1 MFTSARIFGAVYA
14 AIPLAGTNDEFILA
28 TSGDYLMKETLTE
41 VGDFKIGG
49 RIINKIR
56 FADDTAI
63 IAKTQEE
70 LQDMVNRLYGK
81 QID

>member
-1 MFTSARIFGAVYA
+1 
-14 AIPLAGTNDEFILA
+14 
-28 TSGDYLMKETLTE
+28 MKEALAE

-49 RIINKIR
+49 FIIIKTR

-70 LQDMVNRLYGK
+70 LQDIENRLVALERSMVWNSTLTNHK
-81 QID
+81 